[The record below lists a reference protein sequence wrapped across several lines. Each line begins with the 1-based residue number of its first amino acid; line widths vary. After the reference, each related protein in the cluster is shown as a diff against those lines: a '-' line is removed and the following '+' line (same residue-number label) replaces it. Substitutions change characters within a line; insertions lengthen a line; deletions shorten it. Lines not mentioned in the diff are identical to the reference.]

1 VSVMSIMIISMLA
14 MLIWAFRGVDWE
26 LVIDSIVNNTAY
38 ASSQSEPVI
47 IINQPQTSNGRDE
60 SAPVA
65 TPETAVFTT
74 SETAVNDQPGPA
86 ETAVFEALP
95 AATAQHTPMP
105 ETAVSGQIS
114 EPDRAG
120 NSSPYFLEWCEK
132 RHDETGEYPPTCRAE
147 LERVG
152 RLVQSA
158 APQPTVTYQAAC
170 ATASAAGRRGNPQC
184 SPAYVTMT
192 PAGAGR

>member
-1 VSVMSIMIISMLA
+1 MKKLTMFLVSVMSIMIISMLA

-114 EPDRAG
+114 QP
-120 NSSPYFLEWCEK
+120 
-132 RHDETGEYPPTCRAE
+132 
-147 LERVG
+147 V
-152 RLVQSA
+152 
-158 APQPTVTYQAAC
+158 PTVAYQAAC
-170 ATASAAGRRGNPQC
+170 ATASAAGRRGSPGC
-184 SPAYVTMT
+184 SRGHAAST
-192 PAGAGR
+192 PVSGVGR